1 MNILTYLCPL
11 KSNQMK
17 QDVFNQYVERVVDLF
32 QVTKEDLFSKSKKR
46 ELVDARHLLYYL
58 CSKRPMQVS
67 YIERYMNESGYA
79 IKHSSIIHGISVTE
93 QKLLTDKD
101 YVSIV
106 KDIEKAVFI

>member
-1 MNILTYLCPL
+1 
-11 KSNQMK
+11 MK

-32 QVTKEDLFSKSKKR
+32 QITKEDLFSKSKKR

-58 CSKRPMQVS
+58 CSKRPMQIA

-79 IKHSSIIHGISVTE
+79 IKHSSIIHGIGVTE
-93 QKLLTDKD
+93 QKLETDKD